1 MTGKTKGT
9 SHIELNEQFKKA
21 LDVMENTSKNV
32 FITGKAGTGKSTLL
46 DYFRSVTQKKVVVLA
61 PTGVA
66 ALNVQGET
74 IHSFFGFK
82 PDITLQKVKKLRGK
96 KARIFKEIDA
106 IIIDEVSMVRAD
118 LLDCIDRFL
127 HLNGKNSRRHFGGI
141 QMLFIGDLY
150 QLPPVVTGKEKEI
163 FKTHYQ
169 SAYFFSA
176 DVFKEF
182 SSYRDEVADMEF
194 IELEKIYRQKDDTF
208 INLLN
213 AIRNNSV
220 TEENLSMLNKRVGA
234 KLSPQNQTGYVVH
247 LTTTNKMAAE
257 INAEHLHK
265 LKTNRYTYRAQIS
278 GDFKEHSYPTDNEL
292 HLGVDAQVM
301 LLNNDAKGRWVNGSI
316 GKITDIKHNKDKDVD
331 IISVQLAD
339 NRIEEVLPYN
349 WEIFHFAFNENNYTI
364 ETETVGSFTQ
374 YPLKLAWAIT
384 IHKSQGKTFEQV
396 IIDIGKGTFAHGQ
409 TYVALSRCTSFEGI
423 VLAKPIKKSHI
434 FMDWHIVQF
443 LTKYQYALSER
454 AVPLQ
459 DKLDIIKQAIEKSL
473 CLEILYLK
481 SSDEKTRRVIKPYD
495 VGKKMYLNKPFTGV
509 SAYCMKRKEDRVFRV
524 DRILEM
530 KIVDDPVIT
539 KE

>member
-1 MTGKTKGT
+1 MRSKTNTPMGT
-9 SHIELNEQFKKA
+9 SQVELNEQFKKA

-46 DYFRSVTQKKVVVLA
+46 NYFRTITRKKVVVLA

-82 PDITLQKVKKLRGK
+82 PDITLQKVRKLRGK
-96 KARIFKEIDA
+96 KVQIFKEIDA

-118 LLDCIDRFL
+118 LLDCMDRFL
-127 HLNGKNSRRHFGGI
+127 RLNGRHSRRPFGGI
-141 QMLFIGDLY
+141 EMLFIGDLY
-150 QLPPVVTGKEKEI
+150 QLPPVVTGKEREI

-169 SAYFFSA
+169 SAYFFGA

-182 SSYRDEVADMEF
+182 FMEF
-194 IELEKIYRQKDDTF
+194 IELEKIYRQKDEVF

-213 AIRNNSV
+213 AIRNNSI

-234 KLSPQNQTGYVVH
+234 KFSTENQTGYVVH

-265 LKTNRYTYRAQIS
+265 LKTNTYTYRAQIS
-278 GDFKEHSYPTDNEL
+278 GDFKENSYPTDSEL

-316 GKITDIKHNKDKDVD
+316 GKVTDIKHNEKKDID

-339 NRIEEVLPYN
+339 NRIEEILPYT
-349 WEIFHFAFNENNYTI
+349 WEIFHFTFNENTHTI

-384 IHKSQGKTFEQV
+384 IHKSQGKTFERV
-396 IIDIGKGTFAHGQ
+396 IIDIGKGTFAYGQ

-423 VLAKPIKKSHI
+423 VLTKPIKKSHI

-443 LTKYQYALSER
+443 VTKYQYVLSER
-454 AVPLQ
+454 DVPLEE
-459 DKLDIIKQAIEKSL
+459 KLNIIKQAIEKGASM
-473 CLEILYLK
+473 EILYLK
-481 SSDEKTRRVIKPYD
+481 SSDEKTRRVIRPYD

-509 SAYCMKRKEDRVFRV
+509 EAYCMKRKEDRVFRV

-530 KIVDDPVIT
+530 KLIDNS
-539 KE
+539 KRS